1 MIEPCLTTSTRLLL
15 CLSYLGIQLGSC
27 SRVSSRV
34 LLAIGAAATVGF
46 SLLVSYGLG
55 ALLTFSSS
63 VHSVLPFLL
72 AGIGVDDVFGTL
84 AGDVHVPPRMY
95 LANRRCGSTVIV
107 HEFDLAGK
115 KLAADMS
122 AGSDSNSS
130 GASSVSDVE
139 SGASR
144 TDSPGTTKQGEL
156 AAMTPQQR
164 IQLQLA
170 RGMSHAGSSITVTS
184 VTDLIAFAISGTT
197 VYVA

>member
-1 MIEPCLTTSTRLLL
+1 
-15 CLSYLGIQLGSC
+15 
-27 SRVSSRV
+27 
-34 LLAIGAAATVGF
+34 
-46 SLLVSYGLG
+46 
-55 ALLTFSSS
+55 
-63 VHSVLPFLL
+63 
-72 AGIGVDDVFGTL
+72 
-84 AGDVHVPPRMY
+84 MY